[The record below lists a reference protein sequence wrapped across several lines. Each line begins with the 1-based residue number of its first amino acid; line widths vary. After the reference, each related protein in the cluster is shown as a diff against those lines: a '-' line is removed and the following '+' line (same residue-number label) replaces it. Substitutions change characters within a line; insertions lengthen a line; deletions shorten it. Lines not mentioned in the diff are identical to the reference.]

1 VYISST
7 LRMRQHV
14 ARVHLRQLMLV
25 INDRWMQ
32 IHYAWR
38 RGIEARHG
46 TFRCIH
52 RSNASHGGH
61 DGALYASIVVVY
73 DPDKISV
80 SKSGKVVR
88 GSPVH
93 STEWAGGG
101 CDGMIDSLRSG
112 QWSRDSL
119 TPPATAVMPRSHRPT
134 RRHKTVLSRRVG
146 PCELNRR
153 IRVHVFV
160 AQHLTIANLR
170 FYDQFLHVFA
180 LKM

>member
-1 VYISST
+1 MTDGCRSIMHGDVGSKRDTVRFAVGLTRPMAAMMEHYTPRSLSCMIRTKSRCRKVEKWSEEVQST
-7 LRMRQHV
+7 PRSG
-14 ARVHLRQLMLV
+14 
-25 INDRWMQ
+25 
-32 IHYAWR
+32 R
-38 RGIEARHG
+38 RCG
-46 TFRCIH
+46 
-52 RSNASHGGH
+52 
-61 DGALYASIVVVY
+61 
-73 DPDKISV
+73 
-80 SKSGKVVR
+80 
-88 GSPVH
+88 
-93 STEWAGGG
+93 
-101 CDGMIDSLRSG
+101 DGMIDSLRSG